1 MLNPLNARELGLL
14 KEELN
19 ACTHLKRYLQESLGE
34 IDRGLRTMQVPHLYQ
49 YQGAAQLLEELLG
62 ISTTP
67 ITR

>member
-1 MLNPLNARELGLL
+1 MLNPLNERELGLL

-19 ACTHLKRYLQESLGE
+19 TCTHLKQYLEKSLGE
-34 IDRGLRTMQVPHLYQ
+34 IDRGLRTQQPPYLYH
-49 YQGAAQLLEELLG
+49 YQGAAQLLEELLS

>member
-19 ACTHLKRYLQESLGE
+19 MCTHLKRYLEESLGE
-34 IDRGLRTMQVPHLYQ
+34 IDRELRTQQPPFLYH
-49 YQGAAQLLEELLG
+49 YQGAAQLLEELLS